1 MASALTSAQRDHFE
15 SQGYLLVRSALGG
28 EELAA
33 LGAEL
38 AGWVEESR
46 RHKANWGESL
56 DGRSRFDLEAGHD
69 ADRPRLRRVNN
80 PAEVSEA
87 YRAVVFD
94 SAVPDLVAALV
105 GPDVKFHHC
114 KINLKPPR
122 SETRVGYHQDFP
134 YTPHSN
140 EDIVETLILL
150 DDMSTENGCLHVVP
164 GSHREG
170 LLSLWQGDTFSGE
183 IAAETVAALRPRT
196 VPVEGRAGDVCFM
209 NAMVVHGSEA
219 NRSESPRGLF
229 ICCYTAADAIPL
241 SPSPLPNRFEGATVR
256 GKPSRFARMSAM
268 VAELPES
275 HGHTS
280 FFAVQ
285 GQPPADGD

>member
-1 MASALTSAQRDHFE
+1 VSVLSSAELEHYQ
-15 SQGYLLVRSALGG
+15 SQGYLVMRQVLGAAK
-28 EELAA
+28 LAA

-38 AGWVEESR
+38 AGWIEESR
-46 RHKANWGESL
+46 RHQANWGECI
-56 DGRSRFDLEAGHD
+56 DGRPRFDLEAEHG
-69 ADRPRLRRVNN
+69 AARPRLRRVNN
-80 PAEVSEA
+80 PAEISEA
-87 YRAVVFD
+87 YREVIFEG
-94 SAVPDLVAALV
+94 AVPDVVAALV

-150 DDMSTENGCLHVVP
+150 DDMSPENGCLEVVP

-170 LLSLWQGDTFSGE
+170 LYSLWRGDTFSGE
-183 IAAETVAALRPRT
+183 IAAEAVAALKPRT
-196 VPVEGRAGDVCFM
+196 VPVAGRAGDVCFM
-209 NAMVVHGSEA
+209 NAMLVHGSEV
-219 NRSESPRGLF
+219 NRSESPRGLL

-241 SPSPLPNRFEGATVR
+241 APSPLPNRFEGAIVR
-256 GKPSRFARMSAM
+256 GKPSRFARLSAM
-268 VAELPES
+268 RAELPES
-275 HGHTS
+275 HGHSS

-285 GQPPADGD
+285 GQSPAAGD